1 MAVRLRFIRKF
12 SCCAVGMTLKALPLN
27 RMPQRPKGL
36 RAGSDRRN
44 TLKKECPITSEG
56 LGGAAHTPALSEDAF
71 SVSFFN
77 RSSVQKVCRYNEL

>member
-44 TLKKECPITSEG
+44 TLKKDCPSTSEG
-56 LGGAAHTPALSEDAF
+56 GLGVLRTLRH
-71 SVSFFN
+71 
-77 RSSVQKVCRYNEL
+77 